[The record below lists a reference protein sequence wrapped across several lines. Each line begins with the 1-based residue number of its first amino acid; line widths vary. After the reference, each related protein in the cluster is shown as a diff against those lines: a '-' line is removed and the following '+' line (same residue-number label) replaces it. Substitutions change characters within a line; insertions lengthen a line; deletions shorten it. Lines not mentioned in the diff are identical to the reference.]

1 MDRFINL
8 LLSLHNPNFHED
20 IVYSQTKFAEELG
33 LTYNLSDAQKMG
45 REGNLFDLTKD
56 ADFMIRYQAVALAKF
71 HNHFGAV
78 DRYMKEFARICME
91 TNNKE
96 VQQNLERLLNTEVAI

>member
-78 DRYMKEFARICME
+78 DRYMKEFARICMDTHGNE
-91 TNNKE
+91 
-96 VQQNLERLLNTEVAI
+96 QQRGAAELGAPAEH